1 MSSISGTLRSPR
13 KRVSGLL
20 ERGPRGLNLVTDI
33 GDLWVLDCDAF
44 DNDLI
49 GRQVVAEGVLTGL
62 DRLQVDW
69 FGELALLWQLLQ
81 SRLGDAFVTVRASP
95 GRRSCE
101 EVEDGLPDGGHARLR
116 WWPCDSFFSV
126 PLL

>member
-1 MSSISGTLRSPR
+1 MFDCLLLDPFALFDDGLSPAEVGIGGGHIVQALVVALVIVVLNEGVDLGL
-13 KRVSGLL
+13 KVSG
-20 ERGPRGLNLVTDI
+20 
-33 GDLWVLDCDAF
+33 
-44 DNDLI
+44 
-49 GRQVVAEGVLTGL
+49 Q
-62 DRLQVDW
+62 
-69 FGELALLWQLLQ
+69 ELALLWQILQ
-81 SRLGDAFVTVRASP
+81 NRLGDAFVTVRASP